1 MNDRMQILED
11 LDVLVRMCRSKNDG
25 ASLVIEE
32 EEIKQKISE
41 LELEIEELKTSADEE
56 NYDTAAEMADRNIE
70 IITKKVINTIKIELK
85 NKNSELQ
92 KLKEKEKEASDNI
105 NSIKSNKKSHG
116 TYISSMQERI
126 DSTTDEEVINRYNSL
141 ISESETKV
149 VELEEELKTITDTYT
164 DLQKDIENLAKEIEE
179 LNKRL
184 QSKQEQLLETQHNL
198 ESKETYIDLSKLERN
213 NKKIEDINSRKEKLE
228 SRLVE
233 ISNDPKY
240 LEVKI
245 KKIINENGDMDKAKT
260 YLKTLISTAIDQP
273 YMNVAADN
281 ALEEELL
288 RATQARDTFANE
300 IDQKNYNV
308 MESESPEQIRIEY
321 LNERINYWNND
332 LQVYENKIALVDKDE
347 QFNYQQKDER
357 IANLIATLK
366 EDYEGYKKAYE
377 DEPDTNLS
385 TKASLK
391 VSFEEKKEDLAN
403 AERIAAQFKNDE
415 AEDIKLASNL
425 IKNECEKIKNNI
437 NAAREEI
444 DNIKN
449 RLMTKKSGMIDINAQ
464 NRDKE
469 KLKKLADT
477 VMDIKHRRQFAE
489 QPEVIARRLESSLSM
504 ELLTEEMINKA
515 HETEMPKVE
524 EANVS
529 HIDNQQ
535 SVENTFVQETPE
547 PTFDNAQMVQEQPTE
562 STTVDLNQTSD
573 IPVIEN
579 NIAPEFEIPKDI
591 NVQPEFTAIN
601 SVPEFAQPE
610 INTVNPIPEV
620 STDINQQSV
629 VVPTPVDIQSAPTE
643 FVQQTTIPQ
652 VEVPVEPVGTIDQFN
667 SIHEVQTPVI
677 ESNNIDLTPNNDNIV
692 SSNIADEL
700 DQYINSLSSTQ
711 V

>member
-85 NKNSELQ
+85 NKNNELL
-92 KLKEKEKEASDNI
+92 KLKEKEKEASDNL

-126 DSTTDEEVINRYNSL
+126 ASTTDEEIIDRYNSL

-149 VELEEELKTITDTYT
+149 VELEEELKTITETYT
-164 DLQKDIENLAKEIEE
+164 ELQTKIEQLAKEIDE
-179 LNKRL
+179 LNNRL
-184 QSKQEQLLETQHNL
+184 ASKQEQLLETQHNL
-198 ESKETYIDLSKLERN
+198 ESKETYIDQSKLERN
-213 NKKIEDINSRKEKLE
+213 NKKIEDINLRKEKLE
-228 SRLVE
+228 TRLIE

-245 KKIINENGDMDKAKT
+245 KKIINENGDMEQAKG
-260 YLKTLISTAIDQP
+260 YLKSLISNAIEQP
-273 YMNVAADN
+273 YMNVDADN

-357 IANLIATLK
+357 IANLIASLK

-377 DEPDTNLS
+377 EEPDTNLS

-391 VSFEEKKEDLAN
+391 VSYEEKKEDLAN
-403 AERIAAQFKNDE
+403 AERIAAQFKYDE
-415 AEDIKLASNL
+415 AEDIKIASNL
-425 IKNECEKIKNNI
+425 VKNECEKIKNNI
-437 NAAREEI
+437 NSAKEEI

-489 QPEVIARRLESSLSM
+489 KPEVIARRLETSLSM
-504 ELLTEEMINKA
+504 ELLTEEMLKKVYETDNKVD
-515 HETEMPKVE
+515 ETV
-524 EANVS
+524 V
-529 HIDNQQ
+529 
-535 SVENTFVQETPE
+535 
-547 PTFDNAQMVQEQPTE
+547 EQPTLDQQPTQDVPQEFSLE
-562 STTVDLNQTSD
+562 SEMQYPVPTVDMTQTSD
-573 IPVIEN
+573 IPTVSDITSN
-579 NIAPEFEIPKDI
+579 PEFAMPNEPVAQPYINEINPI
-591 NVQPEFTAIN
+591 SEVTPEEPMVNQTQLNPESVNVQPIAM
-601 SVPEFAQPE
+601 
-610 INTVNPIPEV
+610 
-620 STDINQQSV
+620 
-629 VVPTPVDIQSAPTE
+629 DIQSTP
-643 FVQQTTIPQ
+643 V
-652 VEVPVEPVGTIDQFN
+652 VEPVAVETSPITSIEPVGTIAQFDG
-667 SIHEVQTPVI
+667 IQEVDTPVV
-677 ESNNIDLTPNNDNIV
+677 ETNTVDLTPNNDNIV

>member
-85 NKNSELQ
+85 NKNNELL
-92 KLKEKEKEASDNI
+92 KLKEKEKEASDNL

-126 DSTTDEEVINRYNSL
+126 ASTTDEEIIDRYNSL

-149 VELEEELKTITDTYT
+149 VELEEELKTITETYT
-164 DLQKDIENLAKEIEE
+164 ELQTKIEQLAKEIEE
-179 LNKRL
+179 LNNRL
-184 QSKQEQLLETQHNL
+184 ASKQEQLLETQHNL
-198 ESKETYIDLSKLERN
+198 ESKETYIDQSKLERN
-213 NKKIEDINSRKEKLE
+213 NKKIEDINLRKEKLE
-228 SRLVE
+228 TRLIE

-245 KKIINENGDMDKAKT
+245 KKIINENGDMEQAKG
-260 YLKTLISTAIDQP
+260 YLKSLISNAIEQP
-273 YMNVAADN
+273 YMNVDADN

-357 IANLIATLK
+357 IANLIASLK

-377 DEPDTNLS
+377 EEPDTNLS

-391 VSFEEKKEDLAN
+391 VSYEEKKEDLAN
-403 AERIAAQFKNDE
+403 AERIAAQFKYDE
-415 AEDIKLASNL
+415 AEDIKIASNL
-425 IKNECEKIKNNI
+425 VKNECEKIKNNI
-437 NAAREEI
+437 NSAKEEI

-489 QPEVIARRLESSLSM
+489 KPEVIARRLETSLSM
-504 ELLTEEMINKA
+504 ELLTEEMLKKVYETDNKVD
-515 HETEMPKVE
+515 ETV
-524 EANVS
+524 V
-529 HIDNQQ
+529 
-535 SVENTFVQETPE
+535 
-547 PTFDNAQMVQEQPTE
+547 EQPTLDQQPTQDIPQEFSLE
-562 STTVDLNQTSD
+562 SEMQYPGPTVDMTQTSD
-573 IPVIEN
+573 IPTVSDITSN
-579 NIAPEFEIPKDI
+579 PEFAMPNEPVAQPYINEINPI
-591 NVQPEFTAIN
+591 SGVTPEEPMVNQMQLTPESVNVQPIAM
-601 SVPEFAQPE
+601 
-610 INTVNPIPEV
+610 
-620 STDINQQSV
+620 
-629 VVPTPVDIQSAPTE
+629 DIQSTP
-643 FVQQTTIPQ
+643 V
-652 VEVPVEPVGTIDQFN
+652 VEPVTVETSPITPIEPVGTIAQFDG
-667 SIHEVQTPVI
+667 IQEVDTPVV
-677 ESNNIDLTPNNDNIV
+677 ETNTVDLTPNNDNIV

>member
-85 NKNSELQ
+85 NKNNELL
-92 KLKEKEKEASDNI
+92 KLKEKEKEASDNL

-126 DSTTDEEVINRYNSL
+126 ASTTDEEIIDRYNSL

-149 VELEEELKTITDTYT
+149 VELEEELKTITETYT
-164 DLQKDIENLAKEIEE
+164 ELQTKIEQLAKEIEE
-179 LNKRL
+179 LNNRL
-184 QSKQEQLLETQHNL
+184 ASKQEQLLETQHNL
-198 ESKETYIDLSKLERN
+198 ESKETYIDQSKLERN
-213 NKKIEDINSRKEKLE
+213 NKKIEDINLRKEKLE
-228 SRLVE
+228 TRLIE

-245 KKIINENGDMDKAKT
+245 KKIINENGDMEQAKG
-260 YLKTLISTAIDQP
+260 YLKSLISNAIEQP
-273 YMNVAADN
+273 YMNVDADN

-357 IANLIATLK
+357 IANLIASLK

-377 DEPDTNLS
+377 EEPDTNLS

-391 VSFEEKKEDLAN
+391 VSYEEKKEDLAN
-403 AERIAAQFKNDE
+403 AERIAAQFKYDE
-415 AEDIKLASNL
+415 AEDIKIASNL
-425 IKNECEKIKNNI
+425 VKNECEKIKNNI
-437 NAAREEI
+437 NSAKEEI

-489 QPEVIARRLESSLSM
+489 KPEVIARRLETSLSM
-504 ELLTEEMINKA
+504 ELLTEEMLKKVYETDNKVD
-515 HETEMPKVE
+515 ETVVE
-524 EANVS
+524 
-529 HIDNQQ
+529 Q
-535 SVENTFVQETPE
+535 STLDQ
-547 PTFDNAQMVQEQPTE
+547 QPTQDVPQEFSLE
-562 STTVDLNQTSD
+562 SEMQYPGPTVDMTQTSD
-573 IPVIEN
+573 IPTVSDITSN
-579 NIAPEFEIPKDI
+579 PEFAMPNEPVAQPYINEINPI
-591 NVQPEFTAIN
+591 SEVTPEEPMVNQTQLNPESVNVQPIAM
-601 SVPEFAQPE
+601 
-610 INTVNPIPEV
+610 
-620 STDINQQSV
+620 
-629 VVPTPVDIQSAPTE
+629 DIQSTP
-643 FVQQTTIPQ
+643 V
-652 VEVPVEPVGTIDQFN
+652 VEPVAVETSPITPIEPVGTIAQFDG
-667 SIHEVQTPVI
+667 IQEVDTPVV
-677 ESNNIDLTPNNDNIV
+677 ETNTVDLTPNNDNIV

>member
-85 NKNSELQ
+85 NKNNELL
-92 KLKEKEKEASDNI
+92 KLKEKEKEASDNL

-126 DSTTDEEVINRYNSL
+126 ASTTDEEIIDRYNSL

-149 VELEEELKTITDTYT
+149 VELEEELKTITETYT
-164 DLQKDIENLAKEIEE
+164 ELQTKIEQLAKEIEE
-179 LNKRL
+179 LNNRL
-184 QSKQEQLLETQHNL
+184 ASKQEQLLETQHNL
-198 ESKETYIDLSKLERN
+198 ESKETYIDQSKLERN
-213 NKKIEDINSRKEKLE
+213 NKKIEDINLRKEKLE
-228 SRLVE
+228 TRLIE

-245 KKIINENGDMDKAKT
+245 KKIINENGDMEQAKG
-260 YLKTLISTAIDQP
+260 YLKSLISNAIEQP
-273 YMNVAADN
+273 YMNVDADN

-357 IANLIATLK
+357 IANLIASLK

-377 DEPDTNLS
+377 EEPDTNLS

-391 VSFEEKKEDLAN
+391 VSCEEKKEDLAN
-403 AERIAAQFKNDE
+403 AERIAAQFKYDE
-415 AEDIKLASNL
+415 AEDIKIASNL
-425 IKNECEKIKNNI
+425 VKNECEKIKNNI
-437 NAAREEI
+437 NSAKEEI

-489 QPEVIARRLESSLSM
+489 KPEVIARRLETSLSM
-504 ELLTEEMINKA
+504 ELLTEEMLKKVYETDNKVD
-515 HETEMPKVE
+515 ETVVE
-524 EANVS
+524 
-529 HIDNQQ
+529 Q
-535 SVENTFVQETPE
+535 STLDQ
-547 PTFDNAQMVQEQPTE
+547 QPTQDVPQEFSLE
-562 STTVDLNQTSD
+562 SEMQYPGPTVDMTQTSD
-573 IPVIEN
+573 IPTVR
-579 NIAPEFEIPKDI
+579 DI
-591 NVQPEFTAIN
+591 TSN
-601 SVPEFAQPE
+601 PEFAMPNEPVAQPYINE
-610 INTVNPIPEV
+610 INLISEVTPEEPMVNQTQLNPESVNAQPIAM
-620 STDINQQSV
+620 
-629 VVPTPVDIQSAPTE
+629 DIQSTP
-643 FVQQTTIPQ
+643 V
-652 VEVPVEPVGTIDQFN
+652 VEPVAVETSPITPIEPVGTIAQFDG
-667 SIHEVQTPVI
+667 IQEVDTPVV
-677 ESNNIDLTPNNDNIV
+677 ETNTVDLTPNNDNIV

>member
-85 NKNSELQ
+85 NKNNELL
-92 KLKEKEKEASDNI
+92 KLKEKEKEASDNL

-126 DSTTDEEVINRYNSL
+126 ASTTDEEIIDRYNSL

-149 VELEEELKTITDTYT
+149 VELEEELKTITETYT
-164 DLQKDIENLAKEIEE
+164 ELQTKIEQLAKEIEE
-179 LNKRL
+179 LNNRL
-184 QSKQEQLLETQHNL
+184 ASKQEQLLETQHNL
-198 ESKETYIDLSKLERN
+198 ESKETYIDQSKLERN
-213 NKKIEDINSRKEKLE
+213 NKKIEDINLRKEKLE
-228 SRLVE
+228 SRLIE

-245 KKIINENGDMDKAKT
+245 KKIINENGDMEQAKG
-260 YLKTLISTAIDQP
+260 YLKSLISNAIEQP
-273 YMNVAADN
+273 YMNVDADN

-357 IANLIATLK
+357 IANLIASLK

-377 DEPDTNLS
+377 EEPDTNLS

-391 VSFEEKKEDLAN
+391 VSYEEKKEDLAN
-403 AERIAAQFKNDE
+403 AERIAAQFKYDE
-415 AEDIKLASNL
+415 AEDIKIASNL
-425 IKNECEKIKNNI
+425 VKNECEKIKNNI
-437 NAAREEI
+437 NSAKEEI

-489 QPEVIARRLESSLSM
+489 KPEVIARRLETSLSM
-504 ELLTEEMINKA
+504 ELLTEEMLKKVYETDNKVD
-515 HETEMPKVE
+515 ETV
-524 EANVS
+524 V
-529 HIDNQQ
+529 
-535 SVENTFVQETPE
+535 
-547 PTFDNAQMVQEQPTE
+547 EQPTLDQQPTQDIPQEFSLE
-562 STTVDLNQTSD
+562 SEMQYPGPTVDMTQTSD
-573 IPVIEN
+573 IPTVSDITSN
-579 NIAPEFEIPKDI
+579 PEFAMPNEPVAQPYINEINPI
-591 NVQPEFTAIN
+591 SGVTPEEPMVNQTQLNPESVNVQPIAM
-601 SVPEFAQPE
+601 
-610 INTVNPIPEV
+610 
-620 STDINQQSV
+620 
-629 VVPTPVDIQSAPTE
+629 DIQSTP
-643 FVQQTTIPQ
+643 V
-652 VEVPVEPVGTIDQFN
+652 VEPVAVETSPITPIEPVGTIAQFDG
-667 SIHEVQTPVI
+667 IQEVDTPVV
-677 ESNNIDLTPNNDNIV
+677 ETNTVDLTPNNDNIV

>member
-85 NKNSELQ
+85 NKNNELL
-92 KLKEKEKEASDNI
+92 KLKEKEKEASDNL

-126 DSTTDEEVINRYNSL
+126 ASTTDEEIIDRYNSL

-149 VELEEELKTITDTYT
+149 VELEEELKTITETYT
-164 DLQKDIENLAKEIEE
+164 ELQTKIEQLAKEIDE
-179 LNKRL
+179 LNNRL
-184 QSKQEQLLETQHNL
+184 ASKQEQLLETQHNL
-198 ESKETYIDLSKLERN
+198 ESKETYIDQSKLERN
-213 NKKIEDINSRKEKLE
+213 NKKIEDINLRKEKLE
-228 SRLVE
+228 TRLIE

-245 KKIINENGDMDKAKT
+245 KKIINENGDMEQAKG
-260 YLKTLISTAIDQP
+260 YLKSLISNAIEQP
-273 YMNVAADN
+273 YMNVDADN

-357 IANLIATLK
+357 IANLIASLK

-377 DEPDTNLS
+377 EEPDTNLS

-391 VSFEEKKEDLAN
+391 VSYEEKKEDLAN
-403 AERIAAQFKNDE
+403 AERIAAQFKYDE
-415 AEDIKLASNL
+415 AEDIKIASNL
-425 IKNECEKIKNNI
+425 VKNECEKIKNNI
-437 NAAREEI
+437 NSAKEEI

-489 QPEVIARRLESSLSM
+489 KPEVIARRLETSLSM
-504 ELLTEEMINKA
+504 ELLTEEMLKKVYETDNKVD
-515 HETEMPKVE
+515 ETV
-524 EANVS
+524 V
-529 HIDNQQ
+529 
-535 SVENTFVQETPE
+535 
-547 PTFDNAQMVQEQPTE
+547 EQPTLDQQPTQDVPQEFSLE
-562 STTVDLNQTSD
+562 SEMQYPGPTVDMTQTSD
-573 IPVIEN
+573 IPTVSDITSN
-579 NIAPEFEIPKDI
+579 PEFAMPNEPVAQPYINEINPI
-591 NVQPEFTAIN
+591 SEVTPEEPMVNQTQLNPESVNVQPIAM
-601 SVPEFAQPE
+601 
-610 INTVNPIPEV
+610 
-620 STDINQQSV
+620 
-629 VVPTPVDIQSAPTE
+629 DIQSTP
-643 FVQQTTIPQ
+643 V
-652 VEVPVEPVGTIDQFN
+652 VEPVAVETSPITSIEPVGTIAQFDG
-667 SIHEVQTPVI
+667 IQEVDTPVV
-677 ESNNIDLTPNNDNIV
+677 ETNTVDLTPNNDNIV